1 MQQIHLHTTDL
12 RLLREIADAQNITEA
27 AGRLHLSLSAAS
39 GRIKAMEE
47 QLDTVLLDRLP
58 RGVRLTQAGEAVV
71 FHARQMLQQLD
82 ALKSDLAELAQGLR
96 GHVRIHANTTAVTD
110 FLPNMLSAFL
120 SQNPDVSIDLQE
132 HENGDIVRAV
142 LERRTD
148 IGIVSAMLQ
157 VPGLDTLHFSTDQL
171 VLITPLKHPLAKRKS
186 LPFADALNN
195 NFVGMRSSSSIQ
207 TFLSQVVRAMGKEL
221 RLRIQLGS
229 FPAICNMVAANVGVA
244 VVPESVARR
253 HAKQLSPAS
262 SFHIVAL
269 TDPWAV
275 RERSIV
281 VRSDE
286 GLPEH
291 TQALV
296 EMIRNYA
303 DTPTK

>member
-1 MQQIHLHTTDL
+1 MQAIHLHTTDL

-39 GRIKAMEE
+39 GRIKSMEE
-47 QLDTVLLDRLP
+47 QLGTVLLDRLP

-82 ALKSDLAELAQGLR
+82 AMKSDLTELAQGLR

-157 VPGLDTLHFSTDQL
+157 VPGLDTLHFSTDRL
-171 VLITPLKHPLAKRKS
+171 VLITPLKHALAKRKTLS
-186 LPFADALNN
+186 FAEALDN

-229 FPAICNMVAANVGVA
+229 FPAICNMVAGNVGVA

-253 HAKQLSPAS
+253 LIEQAPSTPP
-262 SFHIVAL
+262 FHIVAL

-296 EMIRNYA
+296 DMIRNYEQS
-303 DTPTK
+303 PCN